1 METSPLA
8 PISST
13 PTPIAPFVPSSRP
26 TRNITRSQANNLSDA
41 ETIIERIVDREHS
54 FRQGQLQ
61 EFREYM
67 AIRAD
72 RSDSLIEA
80 LLVSRRESNALIAQN
95 IARMRE
101 LQDQIRQQG
110 PHQ

>member
-1 METSPLA
+1 METPPLA

-13 PTPIAPFVPSSRP
+13 PLSTAPSVPSPRP
-26 TRNITRSQANNLSDA
+26 ARNTTRSQATNLSDT
-41 ETIIERIVDREHS
+41 ETIVEC
-54 FRQGQLQ
+54 QLQ

-72 RSDSLIEA
+72 RSNSLVEA
-80 LLVSRRESNALIAQN
+80 LLVSRRESNVLIAQN

-101 LQDQIRQQG
+101 LQDQIRSTRTQ
-110 PHQ
+110 